1 MALGIVVI
9 TAKALN
15 VTDRQTALC
24 VASGGKIGQ

>member
-15 VTDRQTALC
+15 VTDRQTALPL
-24 VASGGKIGQ
+24 SGGKIGQ